1 VLSTV
6 TVILDKCGAVRFDPS
21 ADTSEAVA
29 AVDKEIR
36 LFNEYGPRTRSLRPV
51 LSRASTMREVLEG
64 TRNDLNDCSPND
76 VARVSEALTSK

>member
-36 LFNEYGPRTRSLRPV
+36 LFNEYGPDAQLAPSAL
-51 LSRASTMREVLEG
+51 RASTMREVLEG

-76 VARVSEALTSK
+76 VPRVSEALTSK

>member
-1 VLSTV
+1 V

-36 LFNEYGPRTRSLRPV
+36 LFNEYEYGPDAQLAPSAL
-51 LSRASTMREVLEG
+51 RASTMREVLEG